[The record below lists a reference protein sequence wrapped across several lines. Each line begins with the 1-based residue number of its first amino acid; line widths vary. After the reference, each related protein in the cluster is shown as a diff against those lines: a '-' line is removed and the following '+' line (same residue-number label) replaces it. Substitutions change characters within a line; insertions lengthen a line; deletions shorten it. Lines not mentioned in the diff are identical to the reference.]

1 MRVGKILPQVK
12 NILRPCYCIKY
23 STFGMCS
30 KSIFEKSC
38 ESARPTSEC
47 NPQRLQHTAPGTNHR
62 RISLYSRVGRFDTFF
77 KDLLKT
83 PGKSC
88 VCIGLIKP

>member
-12 NILRPCYCIKY
+12 NILGPCYFITY

-38 ESARPTSEC
+38 ESARPIIY
-47 NPQRLQHTAPGTNHR
+47 RLVVL
-62 RISLYSRVGRFDTFF
+62 IILYLV
-77 KDLLKT
+77 LY
-83 PGKSC
+83 
-88 VCIGLIKP
+88 ILILQ